1 MKKTKSGAFVIILI
15 TFLLGMIA
23 GYAFASILSDAE
35 AKKERPSPYG
45 NVSEYIK
52 DRLNLSAEQAS
63 LYDELVKDRREKMS
77 VYHKQ
82 YRASFREQA
91 DSLRNEIRT
100 ILDADQ
106 LQKYEEFLEEFDRY
120 RKEQR
125 KER

>member
-1 MKKTKSGAFVIILI
+1 
-15 TFLLGMIA
+15 
-23 GYAFASILSDAE
+23 
-35 AKKERPSPYG
+35 
-45 NVSEYIK
+45 
-52 DRLNLSAEQAS
+52 LSAEQAS